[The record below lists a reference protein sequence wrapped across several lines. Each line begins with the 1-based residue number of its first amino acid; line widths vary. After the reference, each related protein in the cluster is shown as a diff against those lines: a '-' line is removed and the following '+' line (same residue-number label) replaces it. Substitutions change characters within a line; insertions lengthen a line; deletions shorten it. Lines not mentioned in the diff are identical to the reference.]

1 MEKEYDIYVC
11 DCMNLSHQIVISRF
25 DFSDGEPD
33 HHLYIT
39 VHTKPWVRWYVRFWK
54 AFKFA
59 FVYDDG
65 DFYDSTLLNK
75 NDVIR
80 LRDSMN
86 AHLAVLEASENKVK
100 PELPLV
106 FDETNLSKVE

>member
-1 MEKEYDIYVC
+1 MEIRLLIENDYR
-11 DCMNLSHQIVISRF
+11 QICEIN
-25 DFSDGEPD
+25 
-33 HHLYIT
+33 
-39 VHTKPWVRWYVRFWK
+39 
-54 AFKFA
+54 KFA
-59 FVYDDG
+59 FGYDDG